1 MTGELWDFENS
12 CGVPTDP
19 SYNWDNLW
27 QMAKLRTMR
36 SQIISPTCSIPNRK
50 ICDSEYISA
59 EERRPSMWNLVSIAG
74 SFVITSSSA
83 TKLPPIHHFLFIM
96 SAFRLI
102 SNTKLLFRLKAWVC
116 EIVFYEPEKVLK
128 YTFLTSAVFIHCCS
142 SFKENIINVVSIFSQ
157 NIERVLTKHLMLFS
171 SECNKLTVD
180 FKLPFYP
187 FIQMTQQILFNRIL
201 VLCEFEKRFDRKC
214 CLVTVWH

>member
-1 MTGELWDFENS
+1 
-12 CGVPTDP
+12 
-19 SYNWDNLW
+19 
-27 QMAKLRTMR
+27 
-36 SQIISPTCSIPNRK
+36 
-50 ICDSEYISA
+50 
-59 EERRPSMWNLVSIAG
+59 MWNLVFIAG

-102 SNTKLLFRLKAWVC
+102 SNTLLFRLKAWVC